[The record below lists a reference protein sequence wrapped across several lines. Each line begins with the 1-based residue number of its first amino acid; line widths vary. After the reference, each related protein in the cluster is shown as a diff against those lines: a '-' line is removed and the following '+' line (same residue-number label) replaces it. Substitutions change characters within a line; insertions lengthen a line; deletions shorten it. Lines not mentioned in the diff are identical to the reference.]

1 MKMNRRNTNS
11 GAMNKTIALEALKY
25 VIGKDRYLGDGRIA
39 MREQKAY
46 IAGIKTI
53 RDIMANRLDR
63 LLWKAEKSNTD
74 YDRARLDGA
83 LWLYEVLEDEE

>member
-1 MKMNRRNTNS
+1 
-11 GAMNKTIALEALKY
+11 MNKLINSEALGY
-25 VIGKDRYLGDGRIA
+25 VISKDRYLGDGRIA
-39 MREQKAY
+39 MREKKAY
-46 IAGIKTI
+46 TAGVEAIKGI
-53 RDIMANRLDR
+53 LANRLDR

>member
-1 MKMNRRNTNS
+1 
-11 GAMNKTIALEALKY
+11 MNKHIALEALGY
-25 VIGKDRYLGDGRIA
+25 VLSKDRYLGDGRIA
-39 MREQKAY
+39 MREKKAY
-46 IAGIKTI
+46 TAGVEAI
-53 RDIMANRLDR
+53 RSILANRLDR